1 MVPDPSIVPGTDH
14 AARPPEQW
22 ADALLR
28 ARRPGAVRPVFQP
41 IVDLRRGIVCGY
53 EMLARFV
60 GPPEA
65 SPDVWFRRAGELGMA
80 IELESKMIKVGLEAR
95 ESLPDNC
102 FLTINVDPAS
112 LPDPQVQ
119 AALAHH
125 KRLHGVVIELTEHSR
140 ADTDEILER
149 LAEIRSRGAMIAID
163 DVGSGYS
170 GLLQIGVLRP
180 EFMKIDRSLITG
192 IQDDPAKREMID
204 SLGAVANRTDAWIVA
219 EGIETTAELAT
230 LMEIGV
236 PLGQGWALGRP
247 EPAMTGP
254 EVELTTYIREHSPPD
269 GDAATAPRLWRDLAP
284 LYFDRWKIDVGRRLR
299 EDPHTDHLPVT
310 DERGRPVGVVSRSRY
325 GAGDGELAVALC
337 ALDGEDVAALARR
350 AMARPRQT
358 RFDPVICCDDT
369 GRYLGPIDVER
380 LVEVLAARVPEP
392 PRPAP

>member
-1 MVPDPSIVPGTDH
+1 MALDPSTAPDGSEH
-14 AARPPEQW
+14 AALPPEEW

-41 IVDLRRGIVCGY
+41 IVDLRRGVVCGY

-65 SPDVWFRRAGELGMA
+65 PPDVWFRRAGEHGMA
-80 IELESKMIKVGLEAR
+80 IELEAKMIKVGLEAR

-102 FLTINVDPAS
+102 FLTINLDPAS

-140 ADTDEILER
+140 ADAEEILER

-180 EFMKIDRSLITG
+180 EFMKIDRSLIAG
-192 IQDDPAKREMID
+192 LQDDPAKCEMVE

-219 EGIETTAELAT
+219 EGIEGEPELEK
-230 LMEIGV
+230 LMSLGV
-236 PLGQGWALGRP
+236 PLGQAGRSGARSRRCRDPRSSSAPSSASTASRPRAAKRRRASGATWRRSTSTAGRP
-247 EPAMTGP
+247 TSAGACARTRTPTTSPSPTTAATRSGSSPGP
-254 EVELTTYIREHSPPD
+254 
-269 GDAATAPRLWRDLAP
+269 ATAPATASSPPRSAP
-284 LYFDRWKIDVGRRLR
+284 S
-299 EDPHTDHLPVT
+299 T
-310 DERGRPVGVVSRSRY
+310 
-325 GAGDGELAVALC
+325 
-337 ALDGEDVAALARR
+337 
-350 AMARPRQT
+350 ARPPPT
-358 RFDPVICCDDT
+358 WPG
-369 GRYLGPIDVER
+369 GRWP
-380 LVEVLAARVPEP
+380 APA
-392 PRPAP
+392 RPASTR